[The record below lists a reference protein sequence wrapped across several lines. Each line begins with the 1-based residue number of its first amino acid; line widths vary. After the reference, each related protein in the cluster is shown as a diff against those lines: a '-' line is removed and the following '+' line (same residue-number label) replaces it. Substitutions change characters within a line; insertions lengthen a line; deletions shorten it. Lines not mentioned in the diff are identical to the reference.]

1 MLSSDKNVESIIELI
16 ESLKDYIVL
25 KKDYLKYDVVEKM
38 VKLSTALVVGIIMV
52 ILISGMLL
60 YLSFSAVYLLTPY
73 LGEAGGFAVIAAVYL
88 LFIILVLVN
97 RKAWIER
104 PLVKLLA
111 SILLSGHYP
120 YNHHQ

>member
-111 SILLSGHYP
+111 SILFS
-120 YNHHQ
+120 

>member
-73 LGEAGGFAVIAAVYL
+73 LGEAGGD
-88 LFIILVLVN
+88 
-97 RKAWIER
+97 RKS
-104 PLVKLLA
+104 VV
-111 SILLSGHYP
+111 
-120 YNHHQ
+120 

>member
-60 YLSFSAVYLLTPY
+60 YLSFCQ
-73 LGEAGGFAVIAAVYL
+73 G
-88 LFIILVLVN
+88 
-97 RKAWIER
+97 
-104 PLVKLLA
+104 
-111 SILLSGHYP
+111 
-120 YNHHQ
+120 

>member
-38 VKLSTALVVGIIMV
+38 VKLSTALVVGII

-111 SILLSGHYP
+111 SILLS
-120 YNHHQ
+120 